1 MHALMEETENQ
12 RKSRLI
18 FCIAINIVF
27 FACIWSIY
35 STGAI
40 IMMPMLVIVLI
51 FGNIAILTI

>member
-1 MHALMEETENQ
+1 MYAETESQ

-18 FCIAINIVF
+18 VCISINIVF
-27 FACIWSIY
+27 FFFIWALY

-51 FGNIAILTI
+51 FGNIVILTI